1 MERIAKTVQF
11 IDENIAWGPHLI
23 VSILALSIYLTFKLR
38 FIQIKGL
45 KKGFKLLLK
54 NDNDNSGVSRFS
66 ALCTSLAA
74 TIGTGNIVGV
84 ATAISLGGPGALLW
98 MIVAA
103 FLGMA
108 ISFAEGLLAVKYRTI
123 NNGNYIGGPFYYIE
137 RGLGKKFR
145 FLAIVFS
152 FCAVMAGTFGIGTVI
167 QSNSIATAVSGYF
180 KNATIKGGSFN
191 YAVAIV
197 GSVVTLFSALVL
209 IGGIKRISKVAEI
222 FVPFMSGVYI
232 IISLTIIIT
241 HIEKIPEAVSLIFKT
256 AFAPKSVLGATS
268 GITFLKAVQLG
279 TSRGIF
285 SNEAGLGSGAIAAA
299 SASGT
304 QAVEQ
309 GLVSMLG
316 PFIDTIIL
324 CTITGLGLIVTGAWH
339 SGGTGTDITVLAW
352 KKGLPINNS
361 ACELLL
367 MLLIIFFAF
376 SSIIGWH
383 FYTEKSLCYLCKA
396 NKKIISAH
404 RIIYILSVFFAP
416 FIPSTAVW
424 TTADIFNAFMTL
436 PNLIALL
443 LLSGVTA
450 KATKGYYKRI

>member
-108 ISFAEGLLAVKYRTI
+108 TSFAEGLLAVKYRI
-123 NNGNYIGGPFYYIE
+123 RQGNNYVGGPFYYIE
-137 RGLGKKFR
+137 RGLGKNFK
-145 FLAIVFS
+145 FLAVAFS

-167 QSNSIATAVSGYF
+167 QSNSIASAVSGCF
-180 KNATIKGGSFN
+180 KRATINGGFN
-191 YAVAIV
+191 YAVAIC
-197 GSVVTLFSALVL
+197 GFLVTLFSALVL
-209 IGGIKRISKVAEI
+209 IGGIKRISKVAEV
-222 FVPFMSGVYI
+222 FVPFMSAVYI
-232 IISLTIIIT
+232 VVSLAIVISNIDKLPRTII
-241 HIEKIPEAVSLIFKT
+241 LIFSS
-256 AFAPKSVLGATS
+256 AFTPKAVLGGAS
-268 GITFLKAVQLG
+268 GITFLKAIQLG

-299 SASGT
+299 SARGSEP
-304 QAVEQ
+304 VEQ
-309 GLVSMLG
+309 GFVSMLG
-316 PFIDTIIL
+316 PFIDTIVL
-324 CTITGLGLIVTGAWH
+324 CTITGLGLIVTGACDM
-339 SGGTGTDITVLAW
+339 GGTGAEITVFAW
-352 KKGLPINNS
+352 KKGLPINDS
-361 ACELLL
+361 VCEILL

-383 FYTEKSLCYLCKA
+383 YYTEKSLCYLCNS
-396 NKKIISAH
+396 NKKIITTH

-416 FIPSTAVW
+416 FIPVDTVW
-424 TTADIFNAFMTL
+424 AIADIFNAFMAL
-436 PNLIALL
+436 PNLIAIL
-443 LLSGVTA
+443 LLSGVVAST
-450 KATKGYYKRI
+450 TKSYYTRNK